1 RSRWYPTSLFLAA
14 SCLWLFVNPTA
25 RIRENLMVPS
35 LRKNKSSDQPYI
47 VFRTLEPLLC
57 SRQDSSSHRLPGPR
71 LPSPIARQRQISRL
85 WTNINLFRKK
95 NPFAPLGIG
104 LFKLS
109 LASFYWR
116 ARF

>member
-1 RSRWYPTSLFLAA
+1 MNWVVVGPPPCAGE
-14 SCLWLFVNPTA
+14 SCTWRQFGWCFFFQA
-25 RIRENLMVPS
+25 EGGIRDWSVTGVQTCALP
-35 LRKNKSSDQPYI
+35 I
-47 VFRTLEPLLC
+47 
-57 SRQDSSSHRLPGPR
+57 SHTVYRALGFPP
-71 LPSPIARQRQISRL
+71 PIARQRQISRL

-95 NPFAPLGIG
+95 NPFAPLGRE